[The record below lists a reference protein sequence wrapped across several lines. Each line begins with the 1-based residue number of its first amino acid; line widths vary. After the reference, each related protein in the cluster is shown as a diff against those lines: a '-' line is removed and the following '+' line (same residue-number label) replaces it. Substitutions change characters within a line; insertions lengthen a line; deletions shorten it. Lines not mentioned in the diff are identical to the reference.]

1 MVCQAGGIAWGT
13 LQIFMISLKIWNKMK
28 QKNYFLLIAQIL
40 LNLPSLI
47 FLTVWLIKITIVM
60 DAELFSYLLKFIR
73 LSSYIA
79 SIFSIATLINLF
91 FIRDMK
97 VLLISVFIS
106 IFTLLFSV
114 YTITSYTCDSFYG
127 YYMCLVSDYIF
138 KIIH

>member
-1 MVCQAGGIAWGT
+1 MVCQSGGIAWGT
-13 LQIFMISLKIWNKMK
+13 LQIFMISVKIWNKMK

-106 IFTLLFSV
+106 IFTLSFSV

-127 YYMCLVSDYIF
+127 YYMCLVSDSIF